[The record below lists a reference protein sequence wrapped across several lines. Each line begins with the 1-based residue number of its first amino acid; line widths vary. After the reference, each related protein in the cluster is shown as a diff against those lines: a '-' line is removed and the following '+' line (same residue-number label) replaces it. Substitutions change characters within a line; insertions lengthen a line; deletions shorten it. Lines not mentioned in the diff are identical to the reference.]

1 MQETPTK
8 GSFLIAN
15 PRLQDPNFSRTVIL
29 ICEYNEDGA
38 FGLVINRTINIS
50 ISEVLKDNSKAAGN
64 KSRVFG
70 GGPVQTNHLLYLHS
84 NNTQSKNY
92 KKICDDVYLGGDI
105 DHLNYLLST
114 EGSSNG
120 LYRLY
125 LGSAGW
131 GAGQL
136 DEELKIKSWIICPAS
151 ESFVFYPEPEKVWQM
166 VLRSL
171 GGQYAMLASYPQ
183 DPILN

>member
-1 MQETPTK
+1 MQETLTR
-8 GSFLIAN
+8 GSFIIAN
-15 PRLQDPNFSRTVIL
+15 PRLQDPNFSRTVVL

-38 FGLVINRTINIS
+38 FGLVINRATNIS
-50 ISEVLKDNSKAAGN
+50 ISEVLKNNSKAAGN
-64 KSRVFG
+64 KNSVFS

-84 NNTQSKNY
+84 NNTQSKNS
-92 KKICDDVYLGGDI
+92 KKICGDVYLGGDI
-105 DHLNYLLST
+105 DHLNYLLSN
-114 EGSSNG
+114 EGSSDG

-131 GAGQL
+131 AAGQL
-136 DEELKIKSWIICPAS
+136 DEELKIKSWIICSAS
-151 ESFVFYPEPEKVWQM
+151 ESFVFCPEPEKVWQK

-171 GGQYAMLASYPQ
+171 GGRYAMLASYPK